1 MIKIDELIINA
12 QKESDDTKRM
22 ELYKELQVYL
32 HEISPWCPLYYKND
46 NVGVRADLKGFKLH
60 KAQRTT
66 LATATMK
73 IDNI

>member
-1 MIKIDELIINA
+1 
-12 QKESDDTKRM
+12 M
-22 ELYKELQVYL
+22 ELYKELQFVL
-32 HEISPWCPLYYKND
+32 HEESPWCPLYYKND